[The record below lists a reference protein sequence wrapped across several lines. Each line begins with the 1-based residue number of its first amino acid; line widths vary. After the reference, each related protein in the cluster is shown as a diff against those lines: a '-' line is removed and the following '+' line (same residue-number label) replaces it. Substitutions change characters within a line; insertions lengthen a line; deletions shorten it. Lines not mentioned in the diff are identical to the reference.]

1 MLLHFMLHAF
11 TTQSESDFCYRQSTI
26 LHYSYQLTPKIQMRL
41 RLAVQQ
47 AMKPHMVTKA
57 ASCARPAAKV
67 AMLFALSAVSTW
79 STVMLAIVLTTATLA
94 SCT

>member
-1 MLLHFMLHAF
+1 MLLHFILHAF
-11 TTQSESDFCYRQSTI
+11 AIGSQSGFCYRQSTF
-26 LHYSYQLTPKIQMRL
+26 LHHSYQLAPKIQMRL

-57 ASCARPAAKV
+57 ASCARPTAKV